1 MTAESRTWAG
11 TTLADRKA
19 ARRRQLLDSG
29 LTLLGSEDGAALSVR
44 AVCRHSR
51 LTERYFYENF
61 ADRDELI
68 SAVYD
73 ALVAEAHG
81 VLVDAVA
88 AAPADD
94 RPNRAEAAVTAFVEL
109 IIDDPRKGR
118 VLLLA
123 PLAHPSLSH
132 NGVQRIP
139 MFAGL
144 VRDELSANVDEKD
157 RAMTATALVGG
168 LANLFTAYLDGTLDV
183 SRDRLVSHCV
193 KLVLGAD
200 ALHT

>member
-19 ARRRQLLDSG
+19 GRRRRLLDSG
-29 LTLLGSEDGAALSVR
+29 LTLLGAEDGTALSVR

-68 SAVYD
+68 VAVYD
-73 ALVAEAHG
+73 ELVSEAHR

-94 RPNRAEAAVTAFVEL
+94 RPARARAAVTTFVEL

-123 PLAHPSLSH
+123 PLTHPALSRS
-132 NGVQRIP
+132 GVQRIP

-144 VRDELSANVDEKD
+144 VRDELSANVDEED

-183 SRDRLVSHCV
+183 GRERLVGHCV
-193 KLVLGAD
+193 KLVLGID
-200 ALHT
+200 ALHS

>member
-1 MTAESRTWAG
+1 MTTESRTWAG

-19 ARRRQLLDSG
+19 ARRSQLLESG
-29 LTLLGSEDGAALSVR
+29 LTLLGSDEGTALSVR

-68 SAVYD
+68 VAVYD
-73 ALVAEAHG
+73 ALVAEAHR

-88 AAPADD
+88 AAPTDD
-94 RPNRAEAAVTAFVEL
+94 RPARARAAVTTFVEL

-123 PLAHPSLSH
+123 PLTHPALSRS
-132 NGVQRIP
+132 GVQRIP

-144 VRDELSANVDEKD
+144 VRDELSTNVGEDD

-168 LANLFTAYLDGTLDV
+168 LANLFTAYLDGTLEV
-183 SRDRLVSHCV
+183 DRERLIAHCV
-193 KLVLGAD
+193 KLVLGID
-200 ALHT
+200 ALHS

>member
-29 LTLLGSEDGAALSVR
+29 LTLLGSDDGAALSVR

-61 ADRDELI
+61 TDRDELI
-68 SAVYD
+68 VAVYD
-73 ALVAEAHG
+73 ALAAEAHR

-88 AAPADD
+88 AAPAED
-94 RPNRAEAAVTAFVEL
+94 RPGRAKAAVTAFVEL

-123 PLAHPSLSH
+123 PLSHPALIRS
-132 NGVQRIP
+132 GVQRIP
-139 MFAGL
+139 MFAAL
-144 VRDELSANVDEKD
+144 VRDELSAGADEED

-168 LANLFTAYLDGTLDV
+168 LANLFTAYLEGTLEV
-183 SRDRLVSHCV
+183 GRDRLVAHCV
-193 KLVLGAD
+193 KLVLGID
-200 ALHT
+200 ALHN

>member
-19 ARRRQLLDSG
+19 TRRRRLLDSG
-29 LTLLGSEDGAALSVR
+29 LTLLGSEDSAALSVR

-68 SAVYD
+68 VAVYD
-73 ALVAEAHG
+73 ELTSEAHR

-88 AAPADD
+88 AAPTDD
-94 RPNRAEAAVTAFVEL
+94 RPARARAAVTAFVEL

-123 PLAHPSLSH
+123 PLTHPALSRS
-132 NGVQRIP
+132 GVQRIP

-144 VRDELSANVDEKD
+144 VRDELSANVDEED

-183 SRDRLVSHCV
+183 DRERLVVHCV
-193 KLVLGAD
+193 KLVLGID
-200 ALHT
+200 ALHS